1 MARPKTARDKRPR
14 KTHEVEGEGVED
26 DEAQTKAWKR
36 PGYKVVMFRARE
48 EVIEVLDG
56 LVDARNAG
64 NALDTIGEPVVTRTT
79 LILEALRAMFLLVDG
94 KWVDPAQLKL
104 KGVK

>member
-1 MARPKTARDKRPR
+1 MGRPRAAKDKRPR
-14 KTHEVEGEGVED
+14 KTRERDGEGV
-26 DEAQTKAWKR
+26 DEEAITKEWRR

-56 LVDARNAG
+56 MVDARNAG
-64 NALDTIGEPVVTRTT
+64 AAIDTIGEPVVTRTT
-79 LILEALRAMFLLVDG
+79 LILEALRAMFMLSSEAELVSPD
-94 KWVDPAQLKL
+94 QLKL